1 MGEQEAG
8 TFGENRTGWQGS
20 ITTQEAGYLSNPLFV
35 SLHLNFQ
42 KMRFTILLICLVL
55 AGTSGNLIAQSTKPK
70 ASTSKPTTTKKPT
83 QTSTKP
89 KASAQKT
96 PSKEGCT
103 SGNCKNGYGTFVYP
117 DTLYTTYLGP
127 KVRKIKYIGN
137 FVDGKREG
145 QGTTYYGGQKE
156 GELAKIEGIWK
167 DDDSFDAVAYD
178 AKNKVLDVI
187 RGGESTSKTKKA
199 EEKLPCAISKE
210 FETSIYHT
218 HSISENSYTYNYYI
232 YSVLNQKTS
241 TTIYIAIQIW
251 KGSNESEGCSTGGYT
266 SIGDAKSAISQS
278 KRNVDSEYGSTN
290 LDDETIYFGY
300 ISCKGL
306 KADAIITQIIREHF
320 GEFPKIR
327 GCFECNGFIYK

>member
-1 MGEQEAG
+1 
-8 TFGENRTGWQGS
+8 
-20 ITTQEAGYLSNPLFV
+20 
-35 SLHLNFQ
+35 
-42 KMRFTILLICLVL
+42 MRFTILLIYLVL

-70 ASTSKPTTTKKPT
+70 ASTSKPATTKKPQ
-83 QTSTKP
+83 QTNTKP

-117 DTLYTTYLGP
+117 DTLYTDYLP
-127 KVRKIKYIGN
+127 PRVRKIKYVGN

-241 TTIYIAIQIW
+241 TILYITIQIW
-251 KGSNESEGCSTGGYT
+251 KGHDNKSEGVDACAYT
-266 SIGDAKSAISQS
+266 SIEDAKSAISQS
-278 KRNVDSEYGSTN
+278 KHNVDSEYGITAPCS
-290 LDDETIYFGY
+290 LVDEKAWFSYQ
-300 ISCKGL
+300 SLKGL
-306 KADAIITQIIREHF
+306 KADAMITQIIREHF
-320 GEFPKIR
+320 GEFPKS

>member
-1 MGEQEAG
+1 
-8 TFGENRTGWQGS
+8 
-20 ITTQEAGYLSNPLFV
+20 
-35 SLHLNFQ
+35 
-42 KMRFTILLICLVL
+42 MRFTILLICLIL

-70 ASTSKPTTTKKPT
+70 ASTSKPATTKKPT

-117 DTLYTTYLGP
+117 DTLYTDYWP
-127 KVRKIKYIGN
+127 PRVRKIKYVGN

-187 RGGESTSKTKKA
+187 RGGESTSKTKEEAKKQQ
-199 EEKLPCAISKE
+199 EKLPCAVYKE
-210 FETSIYHT
+210 LETSDS
-218 HSISENSYTYNYYI
+218 HSTDEYTRRFKYYI
-232 YSVLNQKTS
+232 YSIQNQDTRE
-241 TTIYIAIQIW
+241 TNYIAASYGDYDIDEIASKRW
-251 KGSNESEGCSTGGYT
+251 VVVIFKTLE
-266 SIGDAKSAISQS
+266 DAKNSVNYGKETLNRGWTGHIGLTNCLTNGAPQNLEELRGNKSP
-278 KRNVDSEYGSTN
+278 DSMLRFVVRTKLVYGSSCWGCISCN
-290 LDDETIYFGY
+290 GY
-300 ISCKGL
+300 IFK
-306 KADAIITQIIREHF
+306 
-320 GEFPKIR
+320 
-327 GCFECNGFIYK
+327 